1 MDYVGKRVFHK
12 AKFGEGVIIAQDQNN
27 YITVQF
33 DSFSETKG
41 FVAPVCFTSF
51 LQLLDVDAAK
61 HAAEEARAQE
71 ERAAAEKAQKEYEQ
85 RLKAFER
92 QAQSKQAKGNTAKQV
107 TVPRYHSL
115 DEFFD
120 DQERLLI
127 AEIMYLRKNGGK
139 KQKIVDGEQVEYK
152 NGIYIY
158 AFESDSELNIPD
170 NTPISLWQSDTEIPA
185 TIINCEEFTLIIA
198 TTRNLGEKVSMIEFS
213 AEPWKLLHFLTERL
227 KSLRASSCPIAKSLI
242 LDGRRLVQFS
252 QGIVTGQE
260 NAVRLSLSQPI
271 SFVWGPPGT
280 GKTETLA
287 EIALRHMTKGYR
299 VLMLSYSNVSVDGAI
314 IRVFKKAKDTAP
326 GIMVR
331 YGYPR
336 DKDLLRHAYLT
347 SYNLVLA
354 KHPELVQERAKLI
367 EERTHLPHASSRFVE
382 AGTRLTQIRQQL
394 QSEERKAVT
403 EARFIATTV
412 SKAIADSTLYEG
424 KYDTVIFDEASMAY
438 IPQIV
443 FSAGLAGKHFVC
455 MGDFAQLPPIVQS
468 SDNSALNADIF
479 QFCGIADAVQ
489 AGYAQ
494 QWLCMLDTQYRMHPD
509 IAAFSSKNMY
519 RGLLKTA
526 PGVKEDR
533 QKIVVHAPMQG
544 KAIGLYDLSGMMSVC
559 LKTGDQSRINVLSAL
574 ISMGIA
580 ISAAQTCDV
589 GVISPY
595 NAQSRLLHA
604 ISRDVM
610 ESNPEL
616 HKIVCATVHQF
627 QGSERDVIIYD
638 AVDCYRMQYPGMLLT
653 STTNNYANRLYNV
666 ALTRARGKM
675 LSVVNT
681 DYMRKKNL
689 SPGLM
694 FRQMIEETAISAA
707 IGGNRLLS
715 DCSTPIMQMGIGQV
729 FDKRFLEEVAQ
740 TKREVRID
748 IPGTTIV
755 QATFLEELAHIL
767 NLLRQKGK
775 NVFVRAETRISLP
788 PELRAL
794 AIENKYIANPVTL
807 IDQRIVWFGMPHS
820 GAEFVAEGTPIP
832 TRFRPIIR
840 FEGRHFAQALYGFLE
855 MNKTVDQATTESAKN
870 AEGGYDTFSA
880 YVSGELKCP
889 DCQSPLRLKKGK
901 TGKFFLGCTSYPKC
915 GHTEFVTEDIAIA
928 YFYFRNPNGKRCPQD
943 HTSLEPCVGK
953 YGLYIRCNGLNRHT
967 YKLDQV

>member
-1 MDYVGKRVFHK
+1 MNYIGERVFHK
-12 AKFGEGVIIAQDQNN
+12 ALFGEGVIIAQDQNN
-27 YITVQF
+27 YITVRF
-33 DSFSETKG
+33 DSFTETKK
-41 FVAPVCFTSF
+41 FAAPICFTSF
-51 LQLLDVDAAK
+51 LQLLDADAAE
-61 HAAEEARAQE
+61 HAAEEAHAHE
-71 ERAAAEKAQKEYEQ
+71 EQAAAEKLQREYKQ

-92 QAQSKQAKGNTAKQV
+92 QVHNRQENGNSDKKV
-107 TVPRYHSL
+107 TVPRYNSL

-120 DQERLLI
+120 DQERLLVS
-127 AEIMYLRKNGGK
+127 EIVYLRQSGGK
-139 KQKIVDGEQVEYK
+139 KQKIVDGQRVEWK

-170 NTPISLWQSDTEIPA
+170 NTQISLWQNETEIAA

-198 TTRNLGEKVSMIEFS
+198 TSRDLGEKVPIIEFS

-227 KSLRASSCPIAKSLI
+227 KSLRVADSQIAKSLI
-242 LDGRRLVQFS
+242 LDGTRLVQFNKD
-252 QGIVTGQE
+252 ILTGQE

-287 EIALRHMTKGYR
+287 KIALQHMAKGHR

-314 IRVFKKAKDTAP
+314 KRVFQKANEKAP

-336 DKDLLRHAYLT
+336 DKELLRHEYLT
-347 SYNLVLA
+347 SYNLALSNY
-354 KHPELVQERAKLI
+354 PELVEERAKLI
-367 EERTHLPHASSRFVE
+367 EERKHLQHASSRFVE
-382 AGTRLTQIRQQL
+382 TGTRLTQIWKQL
-394 QSEERKAVT
+394 QSEERKAVA

-412 SKAIADSTLYEG
+412 SKAIADGALYEE

-455 MGDFAQLPPIVQS
+455 MGDFAQLPPIVQG
-468 SDNSALNADIF
+468 SDSSALNADIF

-489 AGYAQ
+489 AGYAH

-526 PGVKEDR
+526 SGVKEDR
-533 QKIVVHAPMQG
+533 QKIVDHAPMQG
-544 KAIGLYDLSGMMSVC
+544 KAVGMYDLSGMMSVC

-580 ISAAQTCDV
+580 IKAAQTSDV

-595 NAQSRLLHA
+595 SAQSRLLHA

-638 AVDCYRMQYPGMLLT
+638 AVDCYRMQYPGRLLT

-675 LSVVNT
+675 LSVVNA
-681 DYMRKKNL
+681 DYMRTKHL
-689 SPGLM
+689 SPSLM
-694 FRQMIEETAISAA
+694 FRQMIEETAICSTASGHK
-707 IGGNRLLS
+707 IIS
-715 DCSTPIMQMGIGQV
+715 DCNTPIMWLGINQE
-729 FDKRFLEEVAQ
+729 FDKLFLEEVAQ
-740 TKREVRID
+740 TRSEVRID
-748 IPGTTIV
+748 IPGAAV
-755 QATFLEELAHIL
+755 VKATFLQDLARIL
-767 NLLRQKGK
+767 NLLKQKGK
-775 NVFVRAETRISLP
+775 KAVVRAETKNCLP

-794 AIENKYIANPVTL
+794 TIENKYIANPITL
-807 IDQRIVWFGMPHS
+807 IDKRIAWFGLPHS
-820 GAEFVAEGTPIP
+820 GADFISEGTAIP

-855 MNKTVDQATTESAKN
+855 MNKTVDQASTESAKN
-870 AEGGYDTFSA
+870 AVGGYDTFSA
-880 YVSGELKCP
+880 YASGELKCP
-889 DCQSPLRLKKGK
+889 ECQSPLRLKKGK
-901 TGKFFLGCTSYPKC
+901 TGKFFLGCTNYPRC
-915 GHTEFVTEDIAIA
+915 SHTEFVTEDMVIS
-928 YFYFRNPNGKRCPQD
+928 YFYFKNSSGMKCPHD

-953 YGLYIRCNGLNRHT
+953 YGLYIRCNGMDRHRF
-967 YKLDQV
+967 KLDEV